1 MQIVIKIQT
10 KSAIIN
16 LVKQKKKIKKID
28 NKQNNCIWMVKTY

>member
-28 NKQNNCIWMVKTY
+28 NK